1 MCSSPDLVRLR
12 SLLLNFEARLRT
24 TRNCDQ
30 LTSVIYNL
38 FHLGFWDSVSL
49 SLCICLLIR
58 GVFQL
63 LFPPCVHCE
72 IKLFA
77 NFFPFIIFLSL
88 QNDQNNLNCF
98 CGLPVWCCY
107 ELEVFILISWQKIIK
122 DVSEGSVQCKLVLF
136 CKNNHREHWLFSW
149 IKCFSEYKLSLT
161 LYWPHLDLSLQ
172 QIPLQIPHALSL
184 SRSLALLSVS
194 HLGGQHRP
202 RPLNILFLICY
213 AWSRI
218 IATAASHTM
227 SAVVDI

>member
-1 MCSSPDLVRLR
+1 M
-12 SLLLNFEARLRT
+12 
-24 TRNCDQ
+24 
-30 LTSVIYNL
+30 
-38 FHLGFWDSVSL
+38 H
-49 SLCICLLIR
+49 
-58 GVFQL
+58 
-63 LFPPCVHCE
+63 
-72 IKLFA
+72 
-77 NFFPFIIFLSL
+77 
-88 QNDQNNLNCF
+88 CF

-107 ELEVFILISWQKIIK
+107 KLEVFILISYIDKK
-122 DVSEGSVQCKLVLF
+122 FLKMSLKGLVQCKLVLF

-184 SRSLALLSVS
+184 SLSLSRSLALLSVS

-218 IATAASHTM
+218 IATTASHTM